1 VAAAPV
7 AAPDTLEQLRQ
18 EVDAAVCVH
27 APEDFSSVGEWYE
40 DFEQTTDE
48 EVRELLEKSAHAAG
62 QDASSP

>member
-1 VAAAPV
+1 
-7 AAPDTLEQLRQ
+7 LRQ